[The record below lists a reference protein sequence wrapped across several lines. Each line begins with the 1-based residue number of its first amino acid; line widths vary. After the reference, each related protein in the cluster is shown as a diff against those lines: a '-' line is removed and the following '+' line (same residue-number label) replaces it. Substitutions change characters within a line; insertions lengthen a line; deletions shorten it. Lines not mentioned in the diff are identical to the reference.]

1 MDHLFRFRG
10 VAHPRGEKADYD
22 GLFLKEDELSQRAK
36 DLSGT
41 PLWSEHES
49 DKKIGWVTGAEVG
62 EGGELV
68 VSGVIDRSVSEEARE
83 HARKIRRGEMTG
95 LSLGIDHMVRVD
107 HDGRRKVVD
116 KKIEELSVTV
126 DPDLPGTFI
135 SEVVEDT
142 ATWKTAQNC
151 ATVSIENFRTKNSLA
166 KKQKELNGVLK
177 DIFEDS
183 QPSSS
188 QSKMASAEGQGPT
201 ELDAVKAKLAALE
214 EEKRTLQKQLSENT
228 ELVSTLKEDPDKIK
242 SIVSQYQSSVRAL
255 QKQMEEDEAAL
266 IDQVAADMVAAGVDP
281 AKNPAIFETIKNG
294 KESPE
299 NYQPFY
305 EFLKTTAGAA
315 SRQRASEM
323 EKQYQEK
330 NAQYE
335 QSLVSNK
342 ELEERVN
349 AAEKAKLEMEQR
361 FQQMEEQQQ
370 RADKY
375 QSIVS
380 GSAPL
385 KRMRTEEPS
394 AEGSVAPPT
403 PSASI
408 FGNTDSNVIKFDTAS
423 SSMVQA
429 IPLRRFQPIEQSNA
443 PEEFKTRM
451 LDIFSSAKNNT
462 GMGVMDIG
470 RLTGRD
476 YGKLQDGV
484 LSDGSIDPRAG
495 ELRASRLPQAFS
507 HE

>member
-36 DLSGT
+36 DLAGT
-41 PLWSEHES
+41 PLWSEHEA

-62 EGGELV
+62 EAGELV

-95 LSLGIDHMVRVD
+95 LSLGMDHMVRVD
-107 HDGRRKVVD
+107 TDGRRRVVD

-135 SEVVEDT
+135 SEVAEDT

-166 KKQKELNGVLK
+166 KKQKELDSVLK
-177 DIFEDS
+177 DIFAQD
-183 QPSSS
+183 QPS
-188 QSKMASAEGQGPT
+188 QSKMAGAGAGTERT
-201 ELDAVKAKLAALE
+201 ELDSVKEKLAALE
-214 EEKRTLQKQLSENT
+214 DEKRALQQQLSENK
-228 ELVSTLKEDPDKIK
+228 ELVSSLKEDPDKIK

-315 SRQRASEM
+315 SKQRASEM

-349 AAEKAKLEMEQR
+349 AAEQAKLEMEKR

-375 QSIVS
+375 QSMVS

-385 KRMRTEEPS
+385 KRMRTEEPES
-394 AEGSVAPPT
+394 AATTTTAAP
-403 PSASI
+403 ASI
-408 FGNTDSNVIKFDTAS
+408 FGNTDANVIKFDTAS
-423 SSMVQA
+423 TSMVQA
-429 IPLRRFQPIEQSNA
+429 TPLRRYQPIEQSNA
-443 PEEFKTRM
+443 PDEFKTRM
-451 LDIFSSAKNNT
+451 LDIFASGRNNT

-476 YGKLQDGV
+476 YGKLQDGI

-495 ELRASRLPQAFS
+495 ELRASRLPQVFS
-507 HE
+507 NEA